1 MSGAAYYVCPRCGR
15 PIDYLERRV
24 LRSKGRD
31 GKVREHIYFYAWH
44 YARGLDGKVIFEHGK
59 PKLERKCYL
68 GPAEYTYASG
78 LHAAL
83 GLQLKGLIEEV
94 VEGRPRIIDY
104 LDSIAKAIE
113 DKMANVQMS
122 AYTAQQL
129 ADRLQELA
137 DRLRQYAEE
146 RARAEKRVEATQDAK
161 AKEAP

>member
-1 MSGAAYYVCPRCGR
+1 VSGAAYYVCPRCGR
-15 PIDYLERRV
+15 PIDWVERRV
-24 LRSKGRD
+24 LRRKGKD
-31 GKVREHIYFYAWH
+31 GKVYEHVYFYAAH
-44 YARGLDGKVIFEHGK
+44 VSVVNGKRKIE
-59 PKLERKCYL
+59 KCYL

-83 GLQLKGLIEEV
+83 GLQLKGLIGEV

-104 LDSIAKAIE
+104 LDSIARAIE

-129 ADRLQELA
+129 ADRLQGLA

-146 RARAEKRVEATQDAK
+146 RARAEKKAEAAHDAK
-161 AKEAP
+161 AEEAP

>member
-31 GKVREHIYFYAWH
+31 GKVHEHVYFYAWH
-44 YARGLDGKVIFEHGK
+44 YARGPNGEVIYERGK
-59 PKLERKCYL
+59 PKIGKKCYL

-94 VEGRPRIIDY
+94 VEGRPRLVDY

-113 DKMANVQMS
+113 DKMENVQMS

-129 ADRLQELA
+129 ADRLQGLA

-146 RARAEKRVEATQDAK
+146 RARAERKVGATQDAK
-161 AKEAP
+161 AEEAP